1 MGWAFQFAPTGAFTL
16 EANVLFESYAL
27 ALAYAKTDATALV
40 GKVISVVNDG
50 VYTIEAVGEN
60 AVLKKVG
67 ADIDLSNYVTK
78 DQISS
83 IFTYKGSVDKYTDLP
98 TDAVKGDVWN
108 IKEAFELED
117 ELGGKQSFPAG
128 TNVAYDGTQW
138 DTLAGEI
145 DLSAYAKTS
154 DLEAVKTNLTTAIG
168 GVAADLAL
176 TNAEVAKKV
185 NAEDGKS
192 LVANEKIAL
201 IDANNTAISALQE
214 ADTSLDA
221 RLKVV
226 EGAFKGEG
234 GEIDLGDL
242 TTQLTDHGTRLVTL
256 ESDNT
261 TNKSNI
267 TTLQGEVSGHSGR
280 LTAIENV
287 NTEQAGQISGL
298 TTRVEEVEKHG
309 EAIST
314 LTGLVNGHT
323 ESISAL
329 NTGVSEAKA
338 LATSE
343 AAKALQD
350 AKDYADGLAENY
362 DEAGAAADA
371 LAQAK
376 EYANG
381 LADNYDKAGDAE
393 QALKDAKSYADGL
406 NTAMDTRVKVLEAI
420 DHAKLATDAAAS
432 AVATVLDDAP
442 EAFDT
447 LKEVAEW
454 IANNDHASDVATL
467 VTDVATLKAI
477 NHEAYIA
484 ADETVLASAKSYAD
498 EEIAKLSF
506 DAAGTAKTLADQALV
521 DAKAYTDGKV
531 GELGTTAYKN
541 VEFFATAAQGAL
553 AETAAQQA
561 NTYTKAEV
569 DSAIEN
575 AFAWIVVEDETK
587 E

>member
-98 TDAVKGDVWN
+98 KEGVAKGDVWN

-117 ELGGKQSFPAG
+117 ELGNKQQFPAG
-128 TNVAYDGTQW
+128 TNVAYDGEGW

-145 DLSAYAKTS
+145 DLSAYAKTQ
-154 DLEAVKTNLTTAIG
+154 DLEDAKTTLTTAIG
-168 GVAADLAL
+168 GVAADLVL

-185 NAEDGKS
+185 EKVDGYSLISAEK
-192 LVANEKIAL
+192 LAL
-201 IDANNTAISALQE
+201 IDTNANEIQALE
-214 ADTSLDA
+214 DLDLDN
-221 RLKVV
+221 RLKTI
-226 EGAFKGEG
+226 ESAFTGEG
-234 GEIDLGDL
+234 GTIDLGDITNSISQQGSRISAL
-242 TTQLTDHGTRLVTL
+242 ETDNG
-256 ESDNT
+256 
-261 TNKSNI
+261 TNKTNI
-267 TTLQGEVSGHSGR
+267 ATLQTQVNGHADR
-280 LTAIENV
+280 LTAIEALDV
-287 NTEQAGQISGL
+287 QQAEQISGL
-298 TTRVEEVEKHG
+298 TTRVENVEKLNG
-309 EAIST
+309 ALTDLTT
-314 LTGLVNGHT
+314 LVGTHT
-323 ESISAL
+323 ESISTL
-329 NTGVSEAKA
+329 TTGVADAKA

-343 AAKALQD
+343 AASALAS
-350 AKDYADGLAENY
+350 AKEYADGLAVNY

-393 QALKDAKSYADGL
+393 QALKDAKDYADSL

-467 VTDVATLKAI
+467 VTDVAALKAI

-484 ADETVLASAKSYAD
+484 ADEVVLATAKSYTD
-498 EEIAKLSF
+498 DEIAKLSF

-521 DAKAYTDGKV
+521 DAKAYADDKV
-531 GELGTTAYKN
+531 GELGTAAYKN

-575 AFAWIVVEDETK
+575 AFAWIVVEDENK